1 MTLRNT
7 LDTSGRPSV
16 ALNKWVLATLFWGG
30 IIAWLSL
37 IPSPPQIPGLL
48 GWDKLQHA
56 GAYGLLSLL
65 IAQAFRTLPRV
76 QPQKAWW
83 RAALAALCFGGLLE
97 ILQLVMQAGRTAE
110 WWDLAADALG
120 VSICCVLF
128 RQVVLVKSRPHRP
141 VEKTRG

>member
-7 LDTSGRPSV
+7 LDTSGRPSGKI
-16 ALNKWVLATLFWGG
+16 AKWILATLLWAGS
-30 IIAWLSL
+30 IAWLSL
-37 IPSPPQIPGLL
+37 IPSPPQIHGIL

-65 IAQAFRTLPRV
+65 VAQTLYSLPGSKTA
-76 QPQKAWW
+76 KAWW
-83 RAALAALCFGGLLE
+83 YAGLSTVSFGGLME
-97 ILQLVMQAGRTAE
+97 ILQFVMQAGRTAE

-120 VSICCVLF
+120 VLICCVLF
-128 RQVVLVKSRPHRP
+128 RQVANVTSRRQRP

>member
-7 LDTSGRPSV
+7 LDTSGRLST
-16 ALNKWVLATLFWGG
+16 AFTKWVLATLLWAG

-37 IPSPPQIPGLL
+37 IPSPPQIPDLL

-65 IAQAFRTLPRV
+65 IAQTLHTFPHL
-76 QPQKAWW
+76 QPEKVWW
-83 RAALAALCFGGLLE
+83 RAALAALCFGSLME
-97 ILQLVMQAGRTAE
+97 ILQLVMQVGRTAE

-128 RQVVLVKSRPHRP
+128 RQVALVKSRRHRP
-141 VEKTRG
+141 MEKTHG